1 MSCQWQD
8 KIALYVDDELDPAAQ
23 QEFSA
28 HLTACADCPAAISRQ
43 MELKKALRIAGSRF
57 TAPQE
62 LRATVYQA
70 VHPPA
75 GVSPW
80 WKWAMAPLCLLLLGT
95 IGFLLYPK
103 SRSGGS
109 MVASLV
115 DTHLIALSSPNP
127 VDVISDDRHNVKP
140 WFQGK
145 LPFAFNMPEV
155 QGSNFA
161 LIGGK
166 VVYVQQRPGAA
177 LLYQAGQ
184 HKISIFIFQSRDRET
199 KAPVW
204 NHDVSFTA
212 SSWAA
217 GGRDC
222 YLISDASRDEAGKL
236 ITMFQE
242 ANQQ

>member
-1 MSCQWQD
+1 M
-8 KIALYVDDELDPAAQ
+8 
-23 QEFSA
+23 
-28 HLTACADCPAAISRQ
+28 
-43 MELKKALRIAGSRF
+43 
-57 TAPQE
+57 
-62 LRATVYQA
+62 
-70 VHPPA
+70 
-75 GVSPW
+75 
-80 WKWAMAPLCLLLLGT
+80 
-95 IGFLLYPK
+95 
-103 SRSGGS
+103 
-109 MVASLV
+109 V

-155 QGSNFA
+155 QGSNFD

-177 LLYQAGQ
+177 LLYRAGQ
-184 HKISIFIFQSRDRET
+184 HKISIFIFQSRDRST
-199 KAPVW
+199 KAPNW

-212 SSWAA
+212 SSWAT